1 MFSPILFIFPIKA
14 LPAER
19 EAVMDVIHS
28 MDISCVAE
36 TKSVPVSGPHAAAP
50 CLLEKYI
57 APATCLSVVPFVADE
72 DIEMPAIFQSL
83 ETQFRD
89 ELPDSPKASSL
100 IKYSFCNLFN
110 FLKPKKIARC
120 LWLLTNVSKYIR
132 FSSVISFMKYCKSC
146 IEFCFF
152 YVFFDS
158 SRPSHCL
165 ARLYRLQ

>member
-36 TKSVPVSGPHAAAP
+36 TKSVPVERPHAAAP
-50 CLLEKYI
+50 CLVEKPI
-57 APATCLSVVPFVADE
+57 AYSTCLSVVPFVADE

-83 ETQFRD
+83 ETRLRD

-100 IKYSFCNLFN
+100 IKYCFCNLLIF
-110 FLKPKKIARC
+110 
-120 LWLLTNVSKYIR
+120 
-132 FSSVISFMKYCKSC
+132 
-146 IEFCFF
+146 
-152 YVFFDS
+152 
-158 SRPSHCL
+158 
-165 ARLYRLQ
+165 

>member
-36 TKSVPVSGPHAAAP
+36 TKSVVPHAASVVSHAAAP
-50 CLLEKYI
+50 CLVEKPI
-57 APATCLSVVPFVADE
+57 AYATCLSVVPFVADE
-72 DIEMPAIFQSL
+72 DIEMPAIFRSL

-100 IKYSFCNLFN
+100 IKFCFCNL
-110 FLKPKKIARC
+110 LI
-120 LWLLTNVSKYIR
+120 I
-132 FSSVISFMKYCKSC
+132 
-146 IEFCFF
+146 
-152 YVFFDS
+152 
-158 SRPSHCL
+158 
-165 ARLYRLQ
+165 